1 MSAHNSLVATFGDP
15 DLAENAIAKL
25 QQSGMDMRK
34 LSIVGRNQTIMA
46 GELRETLRAGGVK
59 SLSAEQASCIPLDS
73 LQVYE
78 SELDANR
85 VLLVAHGN
93 PDEIDLARR
102 VIESVHPESWDGK
115 VGCSIYYGCDD

>member
-1 MSAHNSLVATFGDP
+1 MSAHNSLVATFSDP
-15 DLAENAIAKL
+15 DLAENAILKL
-25 QQSGMDMRK
+25 QQSGLDMSK
-34 LSIVGRNQTIMA
+34 LSIVGRHQPILA
-46 GELRETLRAGGVK
+46 GELKETVRAGGLK

-78 SELDANR
+78 DELDADR

-93 PDEIDLARR
+93 PDEIDLTKR
-102 VIESVHPESWDGK
+102 IIDSVHPESWDGK